1 MKKSCFKM
9 IMHNIKNLKPIREM
23 YTNLGEDI
31 ANDLFGIK
39 TIDKKFLKSKRKE
52 KVIIV
57 SKEKQ
62 GYLIS
67 QSTCK
72 IREGRVK

>member
-39 TIDKKFLKSKRKE
+39 TIDKKFLKSKVKE
-52 KVIIV
+52 KVV

>member
-1 MKKSCFKM
+1 M
-9 IMHNIKNLKPIREM
+9 IMHNIKNFKPIREM
-23 YTNLGEDI
+23 YTNLWEDI

-72 IREGRVK
+72 IKRRTGQITK

>member
-39 TIDKKFLKSKRKE
+39 TIDKKFLKSKIKE

>member
-1 MKKSCFKM
+1 M
-9 IMHNIKNLKPIREM
+9 IMHNIKNFKPIREM
-23 YTNLGEDI
+23 YTNLWEDI

-39 TIDKKFLKSKRKE
+39 TIDKKFLKSKIKE
-52 KVIIV
+52 KVV

-72 IREGRVK
+72 IKRRTGQITK